1 MIRDV
6 LDFVVTVVVRVNS
19 TRDTKED
26 IAIGAQ
32 ALEGVVLEACPGAVG
47 LIATNNAIAAGLA
60 VVLHALPAA
69 VLA

>member
-6 LDFVVTVVVRVNS
+6 LDFVVTVVVRVNR
-19 TRDTKED
+19 TRDTIKD

-32 ALEGVVLEACPGAVG
+32 ALEGVVLEARPGAVG

-60 VVLHALPAA
+60 VVRHTLPAA
-69 VLA
+69 VGA